1 MDLRNRVFLLAGAL
15 LVCGVARS
23 QAPDFGVGRPAT
35 QAEIRTWDIVISPDG
50 KELPPGHGTSKEGA
64 AIYRVK
70 CAGCHGAD
78 GYSKNH
84 APTLIQSK
92 TARPADSMGMAP
104 CLQPC
109 VNDANTLAVNAPYA
123 TIMWDYIN
131 RGMPL
136 GKEGTLKAD
145 EVYSLS
151 AFLLFRNNVIREDEV
166 MTDKTL
172 AAVKM
177 PNAKGFSIPV
187 WKHGTPRL
195 PGYPF

>member
-1 MDLRNRVFLLAGAL
+1 MDLRNKAFVFAGAL
-15 LVCGVARS
+15 LVCGVACA
-23 QAPDFGVGRPAT
+23 QAPDYGVGRPAT
-35 QAEIRTWDIVISPDG
+35 KAEISTWDIVISPDG
-50 KELPPGHGTSKEGA
+50 KELPPGRGTSKAGA
-64 AIYRVK
+64 EIYRVK
-70 CAGCHGAD
+70 CAGCHGPD

-92 TARPADSMGMAP
+92 TARSPEGAVP

-109 VNDANTLAVNAPYA
+109 VNDVNTLGVNAPYA
-123 TIMWDYIN
+123 TIIWDFIN

-136 GKEGTLKAD
+136 GKEGTLKPD
-145 EVYSLS
+145 EVYSLT
-151 AFLLFRNNVIREDEV
+151 AFLLFRNNVIGEDEV

-172 AAVKM
+172 PAVKM

-195 PGYPF
+195 PGYPN

>member
-1 MDLRNRVFLLAGAL
+1 MDLRNRVFLVAGAF
-15 LVCGVARS
+15 LVCGVAWS
-23 QAPDFGVGRPAT
+23 QSPTYGVGRPAT
-35 QAEIRTWDIVISPDG
+35 QVEISAWDIVISPDG

-70 CAGCHGAD
+70 CAGCHGPD

-92 TARPADSMGMAP
+92 TPRSKDGEVR

-109 VNDANTLAVNAPYA
+109 VNDANTIAVNSPYS
-123 TIMWDYIN
+123 TIIWDYIN

-136 GKEGTLKAD
+136 GKEGTLKPD
-145 EVYSLS
+145 EVYSLT
-151 AFLLFRNNVIREDEV
+151 AFLLFRNNVIAEDEE
-166 MTDKTL
+166 MTEKTL
-172 AAVKM
+172 PAVKM

-187 WKHGTPRL
+187 WKKGTPRL
-195 PGYPF
+195 PGY

>member
-1 MDLRNRVFLLAGAL
+1 MDLRNKVFLLAGTL
-15 LVCGVARS
+15 LVCGVAWS
-23 QAPDFGVGRPAT
+23 QSPTYGVGRPAT
-35 QAEIRTWDIVISPDG
+35 QAEISAWDIVISPDG

-70 CAGCHGAD
+70 CAGCHGPD

-92 TARPADSMGMAP
+92 TPRSKDGEVR

-109 VNDANTLAVNAPYA
+109 VNDANAMAVNSPYS
-123 TIMWDYIN
+123 TIIWDYIN

-136 GKEGTLKAD
+136 GKEGTLKPD
-145 EVYSLS
+145 EVYSLT
-151 AFLLFRNNVIREDEV
+151 AFLLFRNNVIAEDEE
-166 MTDKTL
+166 MTEKTL
-172 AAVKM
+172 PAVKM

-187 WKHGTPRL
+187 WKKGTPRL
-195 PGYPF
+195 PGY